1 MPQMKRV
8 KEVKPTKAGK
18 RKRLS
23 LRSRAQIKRNIYQVS
38 IITEKG
44 EKLAFRITRRRG
56 IYKIDEKDGVPYT
69 HIRITSLR
77 VNSRIALY
85 SQEGVVNGTV
95 KRIVALDPSTDV
107 EPGVTPP
114 IKRPGG
120 H

>member
-1 MPQMKRV
+1 MKKILCIV
-8 KEVKPTKAGK
+8 CLSCILLTACGNDSSIGIIGGADGPT
-18 RKRLS
+18 S
-23 LRSRAQIKRNIYQVS
+23 V